1 MDKIRGY
8 THSTKNVSFCFQI
21 LFIPK
26 VNSGRSIEVTSA
38 NPKVEV
44 TLANF
49 TPLAYF
55 MLQQGSKNFLLFQI
69 FILYKWKFVRGI

>member
-1 MDKIRGY
+1 MRLKNPFTYIG
-8 THSTKNVSFCFQI
+8 TKNRKNSHPKRKIFSKKLRDSIV
-21 LFIPK
+21 K
-26 VNSGRSIEVTSA
+26 VNSGRSIPKAEVTSA

-55 MLQQGSKNFLLFQI
+55 ML
-69 FILYKWKFVRGI
+69 

>member
-1 MDKIRGY
+1 MMIAQKILKLLLN
-8 THSTKNVSFCFQI
+8 SI
-21 LFIPK
+21 AK
-26 VNSGRSIEVTSA
+26 VNSGRSIPKAEVTSA

-55 MLQQGSKNFLLFQI
+55 RL
-69 FILYKWKFVRGI
+69 

>member
-1 MDKIRGY
+1 MRQPSVAIYPSMVSVFSYIRI
-8 THSTKNVSFCFQI
+8 SEI
-21 LFIPK
+21 LRKSLTIIRKFLKKKDPNSIVK
-26 VNSGRSIEVTSA
+26 VNSGRSIPKAEVTSA

-55 MLQQGSKNFLLFQI
+55 ML
-69 FILYKWKFVRGI
+69 

>member
-1 MDKIRGY
+1 VDSLDDFWENRKI
-8 THSTKNVSFCFQI
+8 SI
-21 LFIPK
+21 AK
-26 VNSGRSIEVTSA
+26 VNSGRSIPKAEVTSA

-55 MLQQGSKNFLLFQI
+55 ML
-69 FILYKWKFVRGI
+69 